1 MTAIARHQPLTTG
14 PQSHARKRPVKVAYR
29 SETASQ
35 MLAEHST
42 HAAKGACTGR
52 AVGVSFS
59 HTSLISMEER
69 CVFRRPLQPL
79 FEGVS
84 YLLTIL
90 VLSRLATWRRPLNLR
105 VRISAAVTTVD
116 SELPT
121 PLITIVG
128 LLSSFKTFAA

>member
-1 MTAIARHQPLTTG
+1 M
-14 PQSHARKRPVKVAYR
+14 AYR

-42 HAAKGACTGR
+42 HETKGDCTGR
-52 AVGVSFS
+52 PVGVFLS
-59 HTSLISMEER
+59 HLTKFDGGTLHVSTTSSTLLR
-69 CVFRRPLQPL
+69 
-79 FEGVS
+79 GGS

-90 VLSRLATWRRPLNLR
+90 VLSRLATWRRPLDLR

-128 LLSSFKTFAA
+128 LFSSFKTFAA